1 MLFILHMKYNFYKTA
16 SFFALNK
23 LPLRQIFWG
32 WVYIPALFQNNSEMN
47 NFNNR
52 AADGPGIPVSPSL
65 TDLEPPLGSDK
76 KDVLLKKRLLRICC
90 ISVTIAIS
98 VCFIARLLVWLI
110 NLVTNISFYGT
121 FSAAFHSPSA
131 NHLGLW
137 VIVIPAIGGLVVG
150 FMALYGSAAIRGHGI
165 PEAMEQI
172 LTNKSRIKPSITFLK
187 PVSSAIAI
195 GTGGPFG
202 AEGPII
208 ATGGALGSTVGQLFK
223 ITAAER
229 KVLLAAG
236 ATAGMSAI
244 FGTPIAAVF
253 LAIELLLFE
262 FSPKAIL
269 PVALAC
275 ITGAAGHHVLFDAGP
290 VFPMPSLSAPS
301 NAALA
306 IYSGIGVI
314 TGVLSI
320 GLTKIVYFIED
331 SFEKLPIHWMWW
343 PAIGGLTVGVIGY
356 FAPRTF
362 GVGYD
367 NIITVLSGTMA
378 LAIVVR
384 LCFFKF
390 LSWAIALG
398 SGTSGGTLAPLLT
411 IGGAAGA
418 VIGYVLI
425 KFFPNSGINIPMSAL
440 AGMSAMFAGA
450 SRAYLTSI
458 SFAIEAT
465 MQSHALLPLLGACT
479 ASYLVSFFFME
490 NTIMTE
496 KIARRGVFTPD
507 SYEADILSKMT
518 VEQAISPDALVLS
531 AQNTILEVKE
541 WLKANVC
548 KAHEFVVLDE
558 NNHYAGI
565 ISRNDIFIKG
575 LDPKTTVADLT
586 TAANGFVQSTDSLK
600 QAVSLMAKQNAE
612 VLAVLAP
619 NGKLTGVLG
628 YRDILSVYKE
638 QLEENEHPHAH
649 ISLKRRRLKILL
661 RGRKLRGVE

>member
-1 MLFILHMKYNFYKTA
+1 
-16 SFFALNK
+16 
-23 LPLRQIFWG
+23 
-32 WVYIPALFQNNSEMN
+32 MN
-47 NFNNR
+47 NIDTNT
-52 AADGPGIPVSPSL
+52 PVSSAIPISPIL
-65 TDLEPPLGSDK
+65 SELENNENEHRKSFVQK
-76 KDVLLKKRLLRICC
+76 TRLLRI
-90 ISVTIAIS
+90 SGLAIMVAAA
-98 VCFIARLLVWLI
+98 VCFIARFLVWLI
-110 NLVTNISFYGT
+110 DIVTNISFYGT
-121 FSAAFHSPSA
+121 ISASFHSPSA

-137 VIVIPAIGGLVVG
+137 VIVIPAIGGVIVG
-150 FMALYGSAAIRGHGI
+150 LMALYGSAAIRGHGI

-187 PVSSAIAI
+187 PISSAIAI

-208 ATGGALGSTVGQLFK
+208 ATGGALGSTIGQLFK
-223 ITAAER
+223 ITSNER

-236 ATAGMSAI
+236 ATAGMAAI

-290 VFPMPSLSAPS
+290 VFPMPELKTPS
-301 NAALA
+301 NTALA
-306 IYSGIGVI
+306 IYSAIGLI
-314 TGVLSI
+314 TGFLSL
-320 GLTKIVYFIED
+320 GLTKVVYFIED

-343 PAIGGLTVGVIGY
+343 PAIGGLAVGVIGY
-356 FAPRTF
+356 FAPHTF

-367 NIITVLSGTMA
+367 NIINVLSGT
-378 LAIVVR
+378 LAIAIVIR

-411 IGGAAGA
+411 IGGAGGAVLGA
-418 VIGYVLI
+418 VIL
-425 KFFPNSGINIPMSAL
+425 KLFPNSGINLSMAAL
-440 AGMSAMFAGA
+440 VGMSAMFAGA

-458 SFAIEAT
+458 TFAMEAT

-479 ASYLVSFFFME
+479 ASYLVSFFLME

-507 SYEADILSKMT
+507 SFEADPLSKLT
-518 VEQAISPDALVLS
+518 VEQVIAAHDTLVLS
-531 AQNTILEVKE
+531 AESTVKDAKE
-541 WLKANVC
+541 WLKANNDN
-548 KAHEFVVLDE
+548 AHDFVVLNSDSD
-558 NNHYAGI
+558 YMGMV
-565 ISRNDIFIKG
+565 SRNDIFIKG
-575 LDPKTTVADLT
+575 LNPDTPLSKMTTRGNSVVRGTETLR
-586 TAANGFVQSTDSLK
+586 
-600 QAVSLMAKQNAE
+600 QAVELMATQSAE
-612 VLAVLAP
+612 ILPVLSAG
-619 NGKLTGVLG
+619 GKIYGVLS

-638 QLEENEHPHAH
+638 QQEENEHAHIH
-649 ISLKRRRLKILL
+649 ISLKRRRLKMLVK
-661 RGRKLRGVE
+661 GRKLVHVEGKE